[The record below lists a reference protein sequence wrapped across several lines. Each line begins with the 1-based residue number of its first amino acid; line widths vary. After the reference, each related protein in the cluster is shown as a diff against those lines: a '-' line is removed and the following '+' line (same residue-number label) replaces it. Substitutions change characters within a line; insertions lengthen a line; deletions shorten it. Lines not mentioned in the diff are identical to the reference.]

1 LNPAGPQTR
10 PHQIL
15 LIEDNPADVALM
27 REVLGDSNELV
38 LNNVTNGD
46 DALAFLRRNSL
57 QAPARRPDL
66 ILLDLSLPGNNGC
79 EVLAEIKG
87 DATLRRIPVV
97 ILTSSTSEDDV
108 RRCYDLHAN
117 AYMRK
122 ASDYDGLLQLAW
134 DIRHYWLAAVTLP
147 A

>member
-1 LNPAGPQTR
+1 MNAASRKTG

-27 REVLGDSNELV
+27 KEVLGDSPELV
-38 LNNVTNGD
+38 LHTVMKGD
-46 DALAFLRRNSL
+46 DALEFLRRGGEPTASH
-57 QAPARRPDL
+57 RPDL
-66 ILLDLSLPGNNGC
+66 ILLDLSLPGTNGC

-87 DATLRRIPVV
+87 DEALRQIPVV

-122 ASDYDGLLQLAW
+122 ASDYDGLVQLAH
-134 DIRHYWLAAVTLP
+134 DIRHYWLTAVTLP
-147 A
+147 H